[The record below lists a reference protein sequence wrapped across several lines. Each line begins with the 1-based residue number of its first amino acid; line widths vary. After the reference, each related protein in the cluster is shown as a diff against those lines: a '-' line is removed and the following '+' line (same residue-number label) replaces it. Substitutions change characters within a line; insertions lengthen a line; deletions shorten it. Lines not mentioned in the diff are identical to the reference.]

1 MKARGRDKR
10 TLYGDAGYYD
20 HAYRRYRPDV
30 DFYVGVAR
38 RTGGPVLELG
48 VGTGRI
54 ALAIAAAGVDVVG
67 VDLSPAMLA
76 RAHERLAREPE
87 RIRARVSLLE
97 GDMRSLRLGRRF
109 PLVIAPFNALQHL
122 EDDEDVERGL
132 AACRAHLAPGGLFAF
147 DVLMPDMRAFA
158 RDPARFY
165 RCRPT
170 VHPRDGR
177 RYAYA
182 EAFDYDHA
190 RQVQTVTMRFTDLAD
205 PERVFFRTLTQ
216 RQFFP
221 RELAM
226 LLRCAGLSVVSHA
239 GGFSGEPLDELT
251 DSQVVIAS
259 RSPSPSRARSR
270 SRASR

>member
-1 MKARGRDKR
+1 MKARRKAAQ
-10 TLYGDAGYYD
+10 TLYGDASYYD

-30 DFYVGVAR
+30 DFYVALAK

-54 ALAIAAAGVDVVG
+54 ARAIAAAGVDLVG
-67 VDLSPAMLA
+67 VDISSAMLA
-76 RAHERLAREPE
+76 RAEERLAAEPE
-87 RIRARVSLLE
+87 RIRARITLRE
-97 GDMRSLRLGRRF
+97 GDMRSLRLRRRF

-122 EDDEDVERGL
+122 YDDDDVERGL
-132 AACRAHLAPGGLFAF
+132 ASCRAHLAPGGLFAF
-147 DVLMPDMRAFA
+147 DVLMPDMRAFT

-182 EAFDYDHA
+182 EAFAYDHA

-226 LLRCAGLSVVSHA
+226 LLRTAGFELISHA
-239 GGFSGEPLDELT
+239 SGFENEPLDKWT
-251 DSQVVIAS
+251 NSQVMIAS
-259 RSPSPSRARSR
+259 HS
-270 SRASR
+270 

>member
-1 MKARGRDKR
+1 MKARGKGER

-30 DFYVGVAR
+30 DFYVGLAR

-54 ALAIAAAGVDVVG
+54 ALAIADAGVDVVG
-67 VDLSPAMLA
+67 VDLSTAMLA
-76 RAHERLAREPE
+76 RASERLAKEPQ
-87 RIRARVSLLE
+87 RIRESITLLE
-97 GDMRSLRLGRRF
+97 GDMRSLHLGRRF

-122 EDDEDVERGL
+122 YEDEDIDRAL
-132 AACRAHLAPGGLFAF
+132 AGCRAHLAPRGLFAF

-170 VHPRDGR
+170 MHPRDGR

-182 EAFDYDHA
+182 EAFSYDHA

-226 LLRCAGLSVVSHA
+226 LVRCAGLSVVAHD

-251 DSQVVIAS
+251 DSQVVIA
-259 RSPSPSRARSR
+259 ARSR
-270 SRASR
+270 SSSR